1 MTDFEHGLI
10 EAFTNVYTGTQMR
23 GYFFH
28 FGQCLWRKIQSLP
41 KIRQKYPNNADF
53 ALKIKQLMALAF
65 VSVSDVAKFDELMS
79 QQFFVDNGELLIHL
93 SLPKTNNNIEVWP
106 RAFSSLLAVSPT
118 IWRLIEGLKK
128 EQQLTELKVNQF
140 IAGQE
145 PPAKKKKYRDVA
157 RRIQNLLMT
166 NVIWMST

>member
-1 MTDFEHGLI
+1 M
-10 EAFTNVYTGTQMR
+10 
-23 GYFFH
+23 
-28 FGQCLWRKIQSLP
+28 
-41 KIRQKYPNNADF
+41 
-53 ALKIKQLMALAF
+53 
-65 VSVSDVAKFDELMS
+65 
-79 QQFFVDNGELLIHL
+79 
-93 SLPKTNNNIEVWP
+93 PKTNNNIEVWP